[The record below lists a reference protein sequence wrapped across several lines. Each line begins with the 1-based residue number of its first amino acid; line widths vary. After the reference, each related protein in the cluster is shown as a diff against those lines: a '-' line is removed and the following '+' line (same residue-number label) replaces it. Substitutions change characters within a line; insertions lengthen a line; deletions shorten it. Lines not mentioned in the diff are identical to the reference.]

1 MINQAIMF
9 ATKAHEGQVRKVS
22 ESAFIIHPLAVGCM
36 LADAGESE
44 AVVVAGMLHD
54 TVEDTDV
61 TLDEIR
67 IEFGDEVA
75 EIVAGCSED
84 KSLSWEE
91 RKRNTIDLLET
102 ASEEV
107 CIVTCADKIHNVQVS
122 VDGIKEQG
130 EDFFVHFKRGYAEQ
144 KWYYGTI
151 KNVLL
156 RRIPE
161 HPLVHM
167 YAEVFGSAFGKYE

>member
-1 MINQAIMF
+1 MINEAIMF

-22 ESAFIIHPLAVGCM
+22 ESAFIIHPLAVGCL

-44 AVVVAGMLHD
+44 AVVAAGMLHD

-61 TLDEIR
+61 TLDDIR
-67 IEFGDEVA
+67 TKFGDEVA

-84 KSLSWEE
+84 KSLSWKE
-91 RKRNTIDLLET
+91 RKQNTIDLLET
-102 ASEEV
+102 TSEEV
-107 CIVTCADKIHNVQVS
+107 CIVTCADKIHNLQVS
-122 VDGIKEQG
+122 VEGIKEQG
-130 EDFFVHFKRGYAEQ
+130 EAFFVHFKKGYDDQ

-151 KNVLL
+151 KNILL

-161 HPLVHM
+161 HSLVQM
-167 YAEVFGSAFGKYE
+167 YAEVFEAAFGQYE